1 MLRSPPLSGKV
12 ILQQAK
18 SSDAR
23 RLSFHDCVGGC
34 NGCLNVN
41 NPDNKGLE
49 DLVKL
54 LDRVFKKND
63 YHRIIS
69 R

>member
-1 MLRSPPLSGKV
+1 MKELFR
-12 ILQQAK
+12 QAK
-18 SSDAR
+18 TTFGR

-34 NGCLNVN
+34 NGCLNVD

-49 DLVKL
+49 DLVQL
-54 LDRVFKKND
+54 LDKVYKKND